1 MCGSDDRSR
10 PDTPALAIKQL
21 AAKIHALAK
30 LHTRHRFADD
40 VWLQT
45 ATPEVPM
52 FLKNKSIIVTGSTTG
67 IGEATARRIVAEGG
81 QVLIHGRDAERGEA
95 IKRELGDAAAF
106 HADDI
111 ADPEAPQRIV
121 NAAITAFGKIDGLVN
136 NAAWIIRSN
145 IHTTDVALF
154 DRTMAIN
161 VRAPF
166 LMIKAALP
174 HLIKTRG
181 SVINIGSINAYT
193 GEANQFA
200 YSVSKGALMTLS
212 RNLADSLGPQGVRV
226 THFNVGWVLSPNEYR
241 LKISEGLPEG
251 WDKMLGKDVA
261 PTGQLTKPEEIA
273 NHAAFWL
280 SDLSRPTSGSVIEL
294 EQYPIIGRN
303 PVKESL

>member
-1 MCGSDDRSR
+1 M
-10 PDTPALAIKQL
+10 
-21 AAKIHALAK
+21 
-30 LHTRHRFADD
+30 
-40 VWLQT
+40 
-45 ATPEVPM
+45 M
-52 FLKNKSIIVTGSTTG
+52 LKNKTVIVTGSTTG
-67 IGEATARRIVAEGG
+67 IGESTARRIVEEGG
-81 QVLIHGRDAERGEA
+81 RVLIHGRDAERGRA
-95 IKRELGDAAAF
+95 IQRELGASAAF
-106 HADDI
+106 HADDM
-111 ADPEAPQRIV
+111 ADPDAPARII
-121 NAAITAFGKIDGLVN
+121 NAAITAFGTIEGLVN

-145 IHTTDVALF
+145 IHTTDAALF

-174 HLIKTRG
+174 HLIKSCG
-181 SVINIGSINAYT
+181 SIVNIGSINAYT

-226 THFNVGWVLSPNEYR
+226 THFNVGWVLSPNEYK
-241 LKISEGLPEG
+241 LKMSEGLPEN
-251 WDKMLGKDVA
+251 WDKKLGRDVA
-261 PTGQLTKPEEIA
+261 PTGRLTRPEEIA
-273 NHAAFWL
+273 NHAVFWL